1 MDFSTFILF
10 LFGKFVDFIMQAAI
24 PAILKDIPDDF
35 FDERLSFLK
44 DKAQYAFDRVDDI
57 ATLTCYMKP
66 EACTFIWVLY
76 FALILNYIVPFYFFE
91 IETIL

>member
-10 LFGKFVDFIMQAAI
+10 IFGKIFDFIMQAAI
-24 PAILKDIPDDF
+24 PAILKDIPENF
-35 FDERLSFLK
+35 FDVRLSFLK
-44 DKAQYAFDRVDDI
+44 DKAEYAFSRVNDI

-76 FALILNYIVPFYFFE
+76 LTTLP
-91 IETIL
+91 